1 MGDSQPSFFDRGAAA
16 FLSCFQTLT
25 LLRPGGRNREGGAK
39 VSVGIHTV
47 SVAEKAKYRLVIRY
61 DKKKRRTAWRKVATR
76 DWDFTAE
83 FAECV
88 PDDKKKVRV
97 ELQRKKK
104 CKVRTV
110 GVTTVDPTQALQAD
124 GSVRAWYIFDPPK
137 NGTQDRNVSLV
148 EATVAVNGRKV
159 ETKTTE
165 KKGTT
170 TKLSEGNEKPQIRPE
185 TSTVLNKHDVTE
197 KTTCQAVGAKKL
209 DKTASGDNTGR
220 KPASPSPSAT
230 SSSPS
235 STITG
240 RTITNTGQGDVR
252 PSRVSR
258 LFGFITKKNTET
270 GTSAH
275 EGGTNKPSKETNEET
290 DASEDGPAS
299 FSENKKPKRALK
311 TASKTVEG
319 EKPDRSG
326 QDKSG
331 QYKPA
336 AAPSIGDKTH
346 CKSASSS
353 PNDSTS
359 ASPSCTST
367 AAEALAK
374 GGVRPSR
381 TRQLFGFIGNKSGG
395 TTKSTQKE
403 GNAQA
408 SDVTKEEALA
418 IEGRLESS
426 SEKKEPKLALKSAS
440 QTVQGENPGKSG
452 QDNPTASPSGFEEC
466 THIKSASSSTNGSKS
481 SSPTSTATDKS
492 LTNGG
497 GDGERESE
505 RPSRFRQLVG
515 FVRNKENGKTTEG
528 GGKVVPTAKQP
539 SPQFTDPV
547 CMDMMSTIHKLWA
560 ELLPKRAYSKELLD
574 YASSLRSKL
583 EAAAP
588 HTRDNTILNNLAAKV
603 PDYTHYELPEM
614 HGLSLHE
621 LNQIHK
627 TVVFL
632 LEDEEKRAT
641 YIRRWVIDDICRV
654 ALEEAPQ
661 VLETTARCYSA
672 D

>member
-25 LLRPGGRNREGGAK
+25 LLRPAGRNREGGAK

-61 DKKKRRTAWRKVATR
+61 DKKKRRTAWKKVATR

-88 PDDKKKVRV
+88 PEDKKKVRL
-97 ELQRKKK
+97 ELQKKKK

-159 ETKTTE
+159 ERKTTE

-170 TKLSEGNEKPQIRPE
+170 TKPSEGNEKPQVRPVS
-185 TSTVLNKHDVTE
+185 STELNKNDVTV
-197 KTTCQAVGAKKL
+197 KTTSLAVVGAKKL
-209 DKTASGDNTGR
+209 DQTGQGRPPLTASGDNTGG
-220 KPASPSPSAT
+220 KPASSSPSAT
-230 SSSPS
+230 SSSTS
-235 STITG
+235 ST
-240 RTITNTGQGDVR
+240 TNSGQGAVR

-258 LFGFITKKNTET
+258 LFGFITKKNGET
-270 GTSAH
+270 ATSGH
-275 EGGTNKPSKETNEET
+275 EGGTNKPSKETKEET
-290 DASEDGPAS
+290 VAPEDGPAS
-299 FSENKKPKRALK
+299 FSENKKPKGSPN

-326 QDKSG
+326 QDK
-331 QYKPA
+331 PA
-336 AAPSIGDKTH
+336 AAPSNGDETH

-353 PNDSTS
+353 PNDSRS
-359 ASPSCTST
+359 SSPSCTST
-367 AAEALAK
+367 TAEALAK

-381 TRQLFGFIGNKSGG
+381 TRQLFGFIASKSGG
-395 TTKSTQKE
+395 TTKPTQKE
-403 GNAQA
+403 VNAQA

-418 IEGRLESS
+418 IESRLESS
-426 SEKKEPKLALKSAS
+426 SEKKETKLALKSAS
-440 QTVQGENPGKSG
+440 QTVEGENPGKRG
-452 QDNPTASPSGFEEC
+452 QDNPTASPSGFDEC
-466 THIKSASSSTNGSKS
+466 TQIKTASSLTNGSTS
-481 SSPTSTATDKS
+481 SSPASTATDKS

-497 GDGERESE
+497 DDGESKSE

-515 FVRNKENGKTTEG
+515 FIRNKDNGKITEG
-528 GGKVVPTAKQP
+528 GGKAVPTAKQ
-539 SPQFTDPV
+539 SPQQFTDPV
-547 CMDMMSTIHKLWA
+547 CMDMMSSIHKLWA

-574 YASSLRSKL
+574 YANSLRSRL

-614 HGLSLHE
+614 YGLSLHE

-661 VLETTARCYSA
+661 VLETTAPC
-672 D
+672 